1 MVAIAHT
8 IAISLYIG
16 AAILAAA
23 PLARPV
29 RAPVRAV
36 LWVLGAGIVAHGA
49 GLIALAVRSGQP
61 PLTGLGPALS
71 FAALAVAGALLMV
84 EIITRETTLT
94 LLAAPFAALVAVVAN
109 VIGFR
114 PILEPQGTAG
124 AWLLAHIALSFVGI
138 AAFATAAAAGAMYLV
153 EHRQLKSRR
162 LGAIL
167 RTFPPLQTLDRV
179 NHVAILAGW
188 IVLTVGVVLAVGY
201 SLTYREFDAAKVSW
215 ALAAWL
221 GIGIVAGGRV
231 LGGWQA
237 CRAARVS
244 GATFVVVVSLYLV
257 VRLAGARHGWFL

>member
-16 AAILAAA
+16 AAVLAAA
-23 PLARPV
+23 PFARPV

-36 LWVLGAGIVAHGA
+36 LGLLAAGALVHVA
-49 GLIALAVRSGQP
+49 GLTALAVSSGQP

-71 FAALAVAGALLMV
+71 FAALAVVGSLLVV
-84 EIITRETTLT
+84 EAITHETTLT
-94 LLAAPFAALVAVVAN
+94 LLAAPFAAILATIAN

-114 PILEPQGTAG
+114 PILEPHGTAG
-124 AWLLAHIALSFVGI
+124 TWLLAHIALSFAGI

-153 EHRQLKSRR
+153 EHRELKSRR
-162 LGAIL
+162 FGAIL
-167 RTFPPLQTLDRV
+167 RAFPPLQTLDRV

-188 IVLTVGVVLAVGY
+188 IVLTVGVVLAIGY
-201 SLTYREFDAAKVSW
+201 SLTYREFDAPKVAW
-215 ALAAWL
+215 ALAAWV

-231 LGGWQA
+231 LAGWQA
-237 CRAARVS
+237 RRAARIS
-244 GATFVVVVSLYLV
+244 GAAFVVVVSLYLV